1 MSEAAT
7 SPSPAKT
14 SRWVMDKAHS
24 SIWFSAKQLGISTI
38 RGWFREFEVDLQVEG
53 EKPEAAKIEAKIDAS
68 SLDTGNDFRD
78 RHLRGPDFLDVE
90 HYPSITFRS
99 SRVVPVT
106 EGRLRMEGDLTIR
119 DATRPVAL
127 AVEFHGF
134 ATGMAGERRV
144 AFTAQ
149 TRINRTEWGLTWNV
163 PIADALLVSED
174 IELTI
179 DVSFAEETAEQ

>member
-1 MSEAAT
+1 VTEAAT
-7 SPSPAKT
+7 TASPATT
-14 SRWVMDKAHS
+14 SRWVMDRAHS

-38 RGWFREFEVDLQVEG
+38 RGWFREFAVDLQVEG
-53 EKPEAAKIEAKIDAS
+53 EKPETAKVEARIDAS

-78 RHLRGPDFLDVE
+78 QHLRGPDFLDVE
-90 HYPSITFRS
+90 HYRWITFHS
-99 SRVVPVT
+99 SRVMPVT
-106 EGRLRMEGDLTIR
+106 EGHLRMEGDLTIR

-134 ATGMAGERRV
+134 ATGMAGERRT
-144 AFTAQ
+144 AFTAH
-149 TRINRTEWGLTWNV
+149 TTINRTEWGLTWNV

-179 DVSFAEETAEQ
+179 DVSFAEEAAT